1 MTFNIFPLPS
11 LLRKMFS
18 ENSLLSGRLPTF
30 VKQGVGAKNGKM
42 WVGQYFL
49 AESLPRT

>member
-1 MTFNIFPLPS
+1 MIPFF
-11 LLRKMFS
+11 
-18 ENSLLSGRLPTF
+18 SGRLPTF

-49 AESLPRT
+49 AESLSSWT